1 MKYLSQLLLLVAGL
15 LLVTSAAFP
24 AADTGPSEEEQS
36 KQAIADEECN

>member
-15 LLVTSAAFP
+15 LLVTSAVFS

-36 KQAIADEECN
+36 KRAIAEDECN